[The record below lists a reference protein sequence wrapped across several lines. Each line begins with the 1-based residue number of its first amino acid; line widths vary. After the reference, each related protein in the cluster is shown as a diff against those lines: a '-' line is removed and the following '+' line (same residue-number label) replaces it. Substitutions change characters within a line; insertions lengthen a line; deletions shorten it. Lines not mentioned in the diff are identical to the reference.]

1 MNRVEQKKISRRILS
16 EKNRKNRFISGYIQ
30 VKHSNIYDEAKA
42 YYNQL
47 KLKYPEKKDLTKT
60 VEYLTETTAFQ
71 SYPQMYYARKL
82 QNQKQNKKINVVK
95 KQNKKINFTDSMEL
109 KIPLIN
115 NMVENQT
122 QQQEV
127 PLINNMPENQTQQQE
142 AYILDDKV
150 YEELLQDLKNDPDLY
165 SIFNDMDVYDLSH
178 EPQLEIT
185 VLDHQEQQ
193 VTSSTD
199 TLEEIVHE
207 LSKDP
212 YMYDTINNI
221 DDQTPLERELI
232 AMGY

>member
-1 MNRVEQKKISRRILS
+1 MSINEQKNISRRNLTK
-16 EKNRKNRFISGYIQ
+16 KNRKDRFISGYIQ
-30 VKHSNIYDEAKA
+30 VKYSNIYDEANA

-60 VEYLTETTAFQ
+60 VEYLTETTEFQ
-71 SYPQMYYARKL
+71 SYAQMYSARKH
-82 QNQKQNKKINVVK
+82 QIQKQNKKINVVK
-95 KQNKKINFTDSMEL
+95 KQNKEINFTDSMEL

-115 NMVENQT
+115 NM
-122 QQQEV
+122 
-127 PLINNMPENQTQQQE
+127 LENQTQQQE
-142 AYILDDKV
+142 ANILDAKV

-178 EPQLEIT
+178 EPQL
-185 VLDHQEQQ
+185 DHQEQQ
-193 VTSSTD
+193 VASSTD